1 MTSYA
6 LIGMHSDVS
15 IFDVD
20 GCGQKNLV
28 IKLRDGRV
36 WSGLSADAAIEQLSV
51 LRDQGVKM
59 PPGDIRGLLRLVG
72 SRPSPNGNWL
82 KVKQRSGLAVA
93 S

>member
-6 LIGMHSDVS
+6 LIGVHSDVS
-15 IFDVD
+15 IFDVE

-28 IKLRDGRV
+28 IRLRDGRI
-36 WSGLSADAAIEQLSV
+36 WSGLTAEAAIEQLSV

-59 PPGDIRGLLRLVG
+59 PPGDIPGLLRLVG
-72 SRPSPNGNWL
+72 SRPSPSGKWL
-82 KVKQRSGLAVA
+82 KVNQRNRLAVA